1 LTLQEQP
8 AYSKKVQGVEL
19 KNGSV
24 KPFFSGLIQNTAR
37 FNTLKQKN
45 SVQRSLWFALA
56 SSGVCAFL
64 LAPALVSASIFS
76 IPAFLQSI
84 THETSAAGAKQN
96 SQTIALLSP
105 ATNIDPKP
113 SVGGGD
119 IAMVGGVALLSQDG
133 PSGTAADVETAPP
146 EATAI
151 SVYTVHKGDTLGGIA
166 KMFGVTVNTIKG
178 ANDLQGGVIHE
189 GDTLIILP
197 IAGVKHTVAKGDTLA
212 SVAKKYKAD
221 ADEIAKYNDLSD
233 GPLVVG
239 IVLVVPDGELAVAP
253 SAPVSSGKK
262 PAANIY
268 RGGAGPDLGGYYAW
282 PINGGGIITQGLH
295 GYNGIDIGAPSG
307 TGIRAAAAGTVII
320 ARGGGGWNGGYGN
333 YLVIQ
338 HDNGTQTLYS
348 HASKLY
354 VSAGASVAQGAII
367 GAVGRTGKATGPHLH
382 FEVRGALNPF
392 GI

>member
-1 LTLQEQP
+1 MP
-8 AYSKKVQGVEL
+8 V
-19 KNGSV
+19 
-24 KPFFSGLIQNTAR
+24 
-37 FNTLKQKN
+37 
-45 SVQRSLWFALA
+45 
-56 SSGVCAFL
+56 
-64 LAPALVSASIFS
+64 LVSASIFS

-84 THETSAAGAKQN
+84 TRETSAAGAKQN

-119 IAMVGGVALLSQDG
+119 ITMVGGTALLSQDG
-133 PSGTAADVETAPP
+133 PSGTAADIETAPP

-178 ANDLQGGVIHE
+178 ANDLSGGVIRE

-197 IAGVKHTVAKGDTLA
+197 IAGVKHTVVKGDTLA
-212 SVAKKYKAD
+212 SIAKKYKAD
-221 ADEIAKYNDLSD
+221 ADEIAKYNDVPD
-233 GPLVVG
+233 GPLAVG
-239 IVLVVPDGELAVAP
+239 AVLVVPDGELVVAP
-253 SAPVSSGKK
+253 QAPKPSAKK
-262 PAANIY
+262 PGVSLY
-268 RGGAGPDLGGYYAW
+268 RGGSGPDLGGYYAW
-282 PINGGGIITQGLH
+282 PLNGGIITQGLH
-295 GYNGIDIGAPSG
+295 GYNGVDIGAPSG
-307 TGIRAAAAGTVII
+307 TGIRAAASGTVII

-333 YLVIQ
+333 YIVIQ

-354 VSAGASVAQGAII
+354 VSAGARVAQGATI

-382 FEVRGALNPF
+382 FEVRGAVNPF